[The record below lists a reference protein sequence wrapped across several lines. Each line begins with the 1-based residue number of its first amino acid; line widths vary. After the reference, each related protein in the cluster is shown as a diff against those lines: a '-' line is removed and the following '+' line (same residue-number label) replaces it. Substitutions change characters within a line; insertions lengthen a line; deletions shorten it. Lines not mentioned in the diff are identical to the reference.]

1 MKKKLL
7 NIAIR
12 VDANDQIGGGHF
24 RRCLSLAEELKLR
37 GHKILIISAS
47 LPIKFCQT
55 LKDLSLAYSLLDPF
69 EQNKRQRELQEK
81 SEYGK
86 WLSMPVNLDAE
97 KTNRLLKSFNPHWV
111 IFDNYGLDFQWVNQ
125 VKKNMARI
133 PFLAIDDLDN
143 RHLGA
148 DIILDQSSLI

>member
-55 LKDLSLAYSLLDPF
+55 LKDLSIPYKLLDQF
-69 EQNKRQRELQEK
+69 EQSKKQRKLQAK

-86 WLSMPVNLDAE
+86 WLSMPMSLDAK
-97 KTNRLLKSFNPHWV
+97 KTNILLKNFMKCRQAHRKTQRPLNQCGV
-111 IFDNYGLDFQWVNQ
+111 IHYPTLA
-125 VKKNMARI
+125 KKI
-133 PFLAIDDLDN
+133 PEEYVSELQKCQLAIF
-143 RHLGA
+143 
-148 DIILDQSSLI
+148 

>member
-1 MKKKLL
+1 MKKKIL

-47 LPIKFCQT
+47 LPMKFCQT
-55 LKDLSLAYSLLDPF
+55 LKDLSLSYKLLDPF
-69 EQNKRQRELQEK
+69 EQNKRQCEIQAN
-81 SEYGK
+81 SEYKK
-86 WLSMPVNLDAE
+86 WLSMPINLDAK
-97 KTNRLLKSFNPHWV
+97 KTNIVLKSFNPHWV
-111 IFDNYGLDFQWVNQ
+111 IFDTYALDFQWVKQ
-125 VKKNMARI
+125 VKKNIARI

-143 RHLGA
+143 R
-148 DIILDQSSLI
+148 